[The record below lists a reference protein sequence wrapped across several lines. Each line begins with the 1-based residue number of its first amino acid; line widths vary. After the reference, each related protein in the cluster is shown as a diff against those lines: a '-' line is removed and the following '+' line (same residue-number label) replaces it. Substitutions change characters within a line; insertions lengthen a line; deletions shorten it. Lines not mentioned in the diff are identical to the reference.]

1 MGRHDGSVPAA
12 DSPDPPAGAR
22 AQGEDDEAED
32 GRVERGREGGRAGR
46 RVRYFEC
53 APRHGVFVRPERVEV
68 GDFAVL
74 DELGDDEDMEEI

>member
-1 MGRHDGSVPAA
+1 VGKNDGSVPAA
-12 DSPDPPAGAR
+12 AAEPAEPAR
-22 AQGEDDEAED
+22 APGEDEEMGD
-32 GRVERGREGGRAGR
+32 GREERGLDGGKAGR